1 MKCTLYK
8 IKGFSDGSVG
18 KESACNVG
26 DPGLISGS
34 GRSPEEGI
42 SYPFQYSGL
51 RNSMDC
57 IVHGGLKES
66 DMTDEVLK
74 IAEKRREA
82 KSKGKN
88 EQYIYPFEF
97 RVPKNIKERK
107 ESLPQWSMQIEEKK

>member
-1 MKCTLYK
+1 ML
-8 IKGFSDGSVG
+8 GFSGGSVVKNLRANAG
-18 KESACNVG
+18 DVG
-26 DPGLISGS
+26 SIPES

-107 ESLPQWSMQIEEKK
+107 ESLPQ